1 MNRFQEKLLHRKALR
16 VRQKGGRFVFLLSL
30 SGEELLQLASVSRV
44 SRDDHGK
51 LIGYQRKEVKRH
63 VQEIA
68 DYLNAPDMLL
78 AHPIIVSFGSN
89 VKFVSSRGQNVS
101 DGLACAGHLKI
112 PIPRN
117 QEEKPAWIVD
127 GQQRALAIGL
137 CKEKGFAVPICAFIA
152 DDVELQRDQFMRINN
167 TKPLPRGLVTELLPE
182 VSSPLPPHLAIRKIP
197 STLCDLLNRDQKSP
211 FHGLIHRPSNDSKDG
226 NRAVVTDTVI
236 VKMIEESLTQ
246 TAGCLFPYRNVA
258 TGEYDHSGIWA
269 VLQLYWSA
277 VRETFPEAWGKPP
290 TQSRLM
296 HGVGIRS
303 MGKLMDRIMATVD
316 PRGKDAYK
324 TVRLQLAS
332 IAPAC
337 HWTSGEWA
345 GLGGIAWNELQ
356 NLHTHLSMLS
366 NYLIRAHIDRRE
378 ETL

>member
-1 MNRFQEKLLHRKALR
+1 MTKLQKTLLLRKALR
-16 VRQKGGRFVFLLSL
+16 VRQKGGRFIYLLSL
-30 SGEELLQLASVSRV
+30 RGEELLQLASVSRV
-44 SRDDHGK
+44 SRDDSGK

-68 DYLNAPDMLL
+68 DYLSAPDMLL

-112 PIPRN
+112 PVPRD
-117 QEEKPAWIVD
+117 QQEKPAWIVD

-137 CKEKGFAVPICAFIA
+137 CQEQGFAVPICAFIA

-182 VSSPLPPHLAIRKIP
+182 VSSPLPPHLAIRRVP

-211 FHGLIHRPSNDSKDG
+211 FNGLIHRPSNDSKDG
-226 NRAVVTDTVI
+226 QHAVVTDTVI

-246 TAGCLFPYRNVA
+246 PSGCLFPYRNVA

-277 VRETFPEAWGKPP
+277 VRETFPDAWGKPP

-324 TVRLQLAS
+324 TVRQQLAT

-366 NYLIRAHIDRRE
+366 NYLIRAHIDRRA

>member
-1 MNRFQEKLLHRKALR
+1 MKKLQKKFLYRKALR
-16 VRQKGGRFVFLLSL
+16 IRQKAGRFIFLLSL
-30 SGEELLQLASVSRV
+30 RGEELLNLASVSRV

-68 DYLNAPDMLL
+68 DYLNTTDMLL
-78 AHPIIVSFGSN
+78 AHPVIVSFGSN
-89 VKFVSSRGQNVS
+89 VKFVSSRGRNVS
-101 DGLACAGHLKI
+101 DGLASAGRLKI
-112 PIPRN
+112 PIPN
-117 QEEKPAWIVD
+117 HPEEKPAWIVD

-182 VSSPLPPHLAIRKIP
+182 VSSPLPPHLAIRKVP

-211 FHGLIHRPSNDSKDG
+211 FRGLIHRPSNDSKNG
-226 NRAVVTDTVI
+226 NRGVVTDTVI

-303 MGKLMDRIMATVD
+303 MGKLMDRIMATID

-332 IAPAC
+332 VAPAC
-337 HWTSGEWA
+337 HWTSGQWP

-378 ETL
+378 GPR